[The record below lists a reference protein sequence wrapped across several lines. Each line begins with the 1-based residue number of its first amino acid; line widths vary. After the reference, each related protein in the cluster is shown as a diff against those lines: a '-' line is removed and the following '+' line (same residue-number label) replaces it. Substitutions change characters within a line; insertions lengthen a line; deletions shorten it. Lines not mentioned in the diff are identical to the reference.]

1 VLGHATVS
9 NGFSENPLKRLR
21 RIPGLSFVTS
31 LKRGANE
38 NVLRL
43 GAASDRITAKFHM
56 TERQYKSFAEFWPYY
71 VSEHSKP
78 ATRALHAI
86 GSTIALVLMVI
97 LIALGKW
104 WLFPLGL
111 VVGYG
116 CAWIGHFF
124 VEKNRPATFKYP
136 LWSFMGDW
144 KMLAFMIAGRM
155 EKEIQ
160 RLASQSSATN
170 N

>member
-1 VLGHATVS
+1 
-9 NGFSENPLKRLR
+9 
-21 RIPGLSFVTS
+21 
-31 LKRGANE
+31 
-38 NVLRL
+38 
-43 GAASDRITAKFHM
+43 M
-56 TERQYKSFAEFWPYY
+56 TKRQYKSFAEFWPYY
-71 VSEHSKP
+71 VTEHSKP

-86 GSTIALVLMVI
+86 GSTAALVLMVT
-97 LIALGKW
+97 LIAFGKW

-116 CAWIGHFF
+116 FAWIGHFF

-155 EKEIQ
+155 EREIQ
-160 RLASQSSATN
+160 RLASQPSATN